1 MKYLIKDETSS
12 TTNFEQ
18 VKYIINIIK
27 LLRMNPLKVSKHDIG
42 KKKYIKIK
50 KIFLY
55 YLLILTFFLLFLFA
69 EHTEHTIR
77 INQKI
82 ISKDNI
88 NKLNKPIDD
97 PLNII
102 RPNNN
107 LISYKKCYLSL
118 VNIRIIHLIIT
129 RFLIEFYHSNEFPK
143 KLYSIDYIPNGI
155 RVMKKYLLP
164 SLENQS
170 CKNFTWVLM
179 LGNKANITYINSLI
193 NFNNSF
199 ESKVIYQKDI
209 KYFVKNITKG
219 FDVLIT
225 TRIDYDDIIYYDAVN
240 DVRKA
245 INMNKPILLYGYN
258 RGIYY
263 FEKEGK
269 FYDFYRTYKNEG
281 CMSIFA
287 SLIIALNKVN
297 DTYIVYDLITHKE
310 IRKRLLEKYKSY
322 GIKKI
327 VYEPAIFDSGD
338 PKFVWVR
345 QKYSG
350 SYIQNKMKNQLIIK
364 NFNLNKFFGK

>member
-1 MKYLIKDETSS
+1 MKHLIKDEISNS
-12 TTNFEQ
+12 TNLEQ

-27 LLRMNPLKVSKHDIG
+27 LLRMNPLKVSKHYND
-42 KKKYIKIK
+42 KKKYIKNK

-55 YLLILTFFLLFLFA
+55 YLLILTFFLLFLFIEDA
-69 EHTEHTIR
+69 IK

-82 ISKDNI
+82 INKDNI
-88 NKLNKPIDD
+88 DKLNKSIDD
-97 PLNII
+97 PLNAI

-118 VNIRIIHLIIT
+118 VNVRIIHLIIT

-143 KLYSIDYIPNGI
+143 KLYAEEYIPNGI

-179 LGNKANITYINSLI
+179 LGNKANITYINSLA

-199 ESKVIYQKDI
+199 ESKIIYQKDI
-209 KYFVKNITKG
+209 KYFVRNITKG
-219 FDVLIT
+219 FDALIT

-297 DTYIVYDLITHKE
+297 DTYIVYDLITHTK

-322 GIKKI
+322 GIKKL

-338 PKFVWVR
+338 PKFAWVR

-350 SYIQNKMKNQLIIK
+350 SYIKNKMKKQLIIN